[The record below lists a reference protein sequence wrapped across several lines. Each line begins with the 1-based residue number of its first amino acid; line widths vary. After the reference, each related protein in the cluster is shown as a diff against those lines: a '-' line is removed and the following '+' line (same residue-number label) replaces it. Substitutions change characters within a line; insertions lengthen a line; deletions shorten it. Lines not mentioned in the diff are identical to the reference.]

1 MMKLPSNKYT
11 NGQDKSKQRAIIPS
25 RQFQTTN
32 SSSTKVLTNTQNIDP
47 RFTKTQTYLSSETKA
62 QNSLPLTTE
71 RQAQVSTPKKVEN
84 AVPALIKAQITSPP
98 FEKIQTYASSQTKPQ
113 SFFLSTTEG
122 LTNVSTPTKV
132 DSSVPASSK
141 APITSPFSVK
151 TQTYSS
157 SQTKTQPSIL
167 PRVEVHTSTPTFNKL
182 QTSVPLPTEIQTFD
196 LSSKKTY
203 IPATSSPSD
212 TDIINILLLGETGVG
227 KSTFINAFVNYVT
240 YNTLKQ
246 DHTSQPI
253 VLIPVS
259 FLITVGDNFE
269 ECSVKFDQNALNNI
283 IFCFTNSRSTFY
295 TSGDTAPLFKK
306 ILTSLSIGDVPF
318 KKENTFCFDDELFRY
333 LVALQNGISFNNDE
347 KHEYEMSWIKSVTQS
362 NRLID
367 YICKNIT
374 IYRIDNKLQ
383 SMKHVQFEIIPMIE
397 SMLETMGNILR
408 NLILCK
414 MNSFKASIEL
424 YPKVLDHSMTIR
436 LLYKGK
442 VVEIGNFLITYNMP
456 HKIEKNCRICQCSYN
471 QHHSIG
477 YILEYEYLNKSSIYN
492 QN

>member
-1 MMKLPSNKYT
+1 
-11 NGQDKSKQRAIIPS
+11 
-25 RQFQTTN
+25 
-32 SSSTKVLTNTQNIDP
+32 
-47 RFTKTQTYLSSETKA
+47 
-62 QNSLPLTTE
+62 
-71 RQAQVSTPKKVEN
+71 
-84 AVPALIKAQITSPP
+84 
-98 FEKIQTYASSQTKPQ
+98 
-113 SFFLSTTEG
+113 
-122 LTNVSTPTKV
+122 
-132 DSSVPASSK
+132 
-141 APITSPFSVK
+141 
-151 TQTYSS
+151 QTYSS
-157 SQTKTQPSIL
+157 SQTKTQTSIL
-167 PRVEVHTSTPTFNKL
+167 PRVEVHTSTPTSNKL

-203 IPATSSPSD
+203 IPATSPPSD
-212 TDIINILLLGETGVG
+212 TDIINILLLGETSVG
-227 KSTFINAFVNYVT
+227 KSTFINAFANYVT

-246 DHTSQPI
+246 DQTSQPI

-259 FLITVGDNFE
+259 FLITVGDNFDE
-269 ECSVKFDQNALNNI
+269 RSVKFGDVDDHIYLILMIMIEKTLCIIDTPGFGDTRGIQQDDRNIEHILEYVNNLIHSNTICFLLQPNVSKLNIFFRSCLTQLFSLLDQNALNNI

-318 KKENTFCFDDELFRY
+318 KKENTFCFDSESFRY

-397 SMLETMGNILR
+397 SMLETMRNILR

-424 YPKVLDHSMTIR
+424 YPKVLDHSMTIC

-442 VVEIGNFLITYNMP
+442 VVKIGNFLITYNMP

-471 QHHSIG
+471 QHRSIG